1 MEAGKALDAYG
12 SMPGNRRSQ
21 GDGKQAYTQ
30 ALMQGILTWIRL
42 PRNRWPKEW
51 IGVYKDP
58 VVLLILALYGHPD
71 SGGYGNVIVRKHCM
85 PSDFILFIL
94 SVGRPCFWHPTL
106 KLLLGVY
113 VDDFKMSGPSCN
125 IDEGW
130 KLISSQIDMDSP
142 EDAGRYL
149 GCEHVFKQDVKL
161 DVSAHPFAH
170 VFDAGIPDP
179 SSKPAS
185 PARRTK
191 DYWGHMPELGVCV
204 HHHLQPRKKFQ
215 DKPKDNMSFRAG
227 TRRLTVC
234 EPCQT
239 HDEPKDYVHD
249 MESQNPTGLPFWWT
263 GSTYFVDKSLQEPS
277 KALAAAKKIRDKSGA
292 GAKKAARAQG
302 FTFLDE
308 LEQQKSKCMT
318 KSVNTV
324 EYDMRQFLQQ
334 CVDRYVE
341 LAGPNVKFNKVSA
354 PFPDDKIARPIMDEA
369 EARGELQP
377 IASRV
382 LMKVLFAAR
391 MARFDLLRAAQGLAS
406 RITKWSPDCD
416 KSLRRLMCYIH
427 STLDRTMVGF
437 VGDPPESC
445 KTWLFADSDH
455 AGEHDNGSTSGC
467 LLALVGPNTFYPLIA
482 FSKKQTSTAMS
493 STEAE
498 VTAANLALRA
508 VGLPS
513 SCLWSVIRH
522 AGGDSTKQK
531 QPRRVETRAKNP
543 KNMKDDYWE
552 HVPFTNQVTRVHVKP
567 RNKLFNP
574 IDSDCPVNLQG
585 LARQRYT
592 IMKTKT
598 GDVEFDLTW
607 DWTTPDADAV
617 YDFEWTGKTVFRIP
631 GPNEVDYGVESRE
644 IRSALTDFK
653 YVGSEKWGDESVYM
667 AGPGS
672 LEVS

>member
-1 MEAGKALDAYG
+1 
-12 SMPGNRRSQ
+12 
-21 GDGKQAYTQ
+21 
-30 ALMQGILTWIRL
+30 MQGILTWIRL

-51 IGVYKDP
+51 IGVFKDP

-71 SGGYGNVIVRKHCM
+71 SGGLWQRHCEKALYAVGFHPLYPECW
-85 PSDFILFIL
+85 PSM
-94 SVGRPCFWHPTL
+94 FWHPKL

-113 VDDFKMSGPSCN
+113 VDDFKMSGPSKN

-130 KLISSQIDMDSP
+130 KLISSQIDMDTP

-149 GCEHVFKQDVKL
+149 GCEHVFKQNVKL

-170 VFDAGIPDP
+170 VFDASIPDP

-191 DYWGHMPELGVCV
+191 DYWEHMPELGVCV

-215 DKPKDNMSFRAG
+215 DKPKDETSFRAG
-227 TRRLTVC
+227 THRLTVC
-234 EPCQT
+234 EPCQH
-239 HDEPKDYVHD
+239 HDEPKEFVHD
-249 MESQNPTGLPFWWT
+249 MESQNPTGLPFW
-263 GSTYFVDKSLQEPS
+263 YFVDKSIKEPS
-277 KALAAAKKIRDKSGA
+277 KVLAAAKKIRDNS

-308 LEQQKSKCMT
+308 LEQQRTKCMT
-318 KSVNTV
+318 KNVNTV

-334 CVDRYVE
+334 CIDRYVE
-341 LAGPNVKFNKVSA
+341 LAGPNVKFKKVST

-369 EARGELQP
+369 EARRELQP

-391 MARFDLLRAAQGLAS
+391 MARFDLLRATQGLAS
-406 RITKWSPDCD
+406 RVTKWSSDCD
-416 KSLRRLMCYIH
+416 KSLHRLMCYIH
-427 STLDRTMVGF
+427 STLDRTMIGF
-437 VGDPPESC
+437 VGGPPEAC

-455 AGEHDNGSTSGC
+455 AGEHDNRSTSGC
-467 LLALVGPNTFYPLIA
+467 LLALVGPNTFYPLTA

-522 AGGDSTKQK
+522 AGGDSTQQKQK
-531 QPRRVETRAKNP
+531 QTRRVETRAKNP
-543 KNMKDDYWE
+543 KDDYWE

-567 RNKLFNP
+567 RNKLYNP

-592 IMKTKT
+592 VMKTKT
-598 GDVEFDLTW
+598 GEVEFDL
-607 DWTTPDADAV
+607 
-617 YDFEWTGKTVFRIP
+617 
-631 GPNEVDYGVESRE
+631 
-644 IRSALTDFK
+644 
-653 YVGSEKWGDESVYM
+653 
-667 AGPGS
+667 
-672 LEVS
+672 

>member
-1 MEAGKALDAYG
+1 M
-12 SMPGNRRSQ
+12 
-21 GDGKQAYTQ
+21 
-30 ALMQGILTWIRL
+30 
-42 PRNRWPKEW
+42 
-51 IGVYKDP
+51 
-58 VVLLILALYGHPD
+58 
-71 SGGYGNVIVRKHCM
+71 
-85 PSDFILFIL
+85 
-94 SVGRPCFWHPTL
+94 
-106 KLLLGVY
+106 
-113 VDDFKMSGPSCN
+113 DDFKMSGPSKN

-130 KLISSQIDMDSP
+130 KLIASQIDMDTP

-149 GCEHVFKQDVKL
+149 GCEHVFKQNVKL

-170 VFDAGIPDP
+170 VFDASIPDP

-191 DYWGHMPELGVCV
+191 DYWEHMPELGVCV

-215 DKPKDNMSFRAG
+215 DKPKDDMSFRAG
-227 TRRLTVC
+227 THRLTVC

-239 HDEPKDYVHD
+239 QDEPKEYVHD

-263 GSTYFVDKSLQEPS
+263 GSTYFVDKSIQEPS
-277 KALAAAKKIRDKSGA
+277 KVLAAAKKIRDKS

-318 KSVNTV
+318 KNVNTV

-334 CVDRYVE
+334 CIDRYIE
-341 LAGPNVKFNKVSA
+341 LAGPNVKFKKVST

-391 MARFDLLRAAQGLAS
+391 MARFDLLRATQGLAS
-406 RITKWSPDCD
+406 RVTKWSPDCD
-416 KSLRRLMCYIH
+416 KSLHRLMCYIH
-427 STLDRTMVGF
+427 TTLDRTMVGF
-437 VGDPPESC
+437 VGDPPEAC

-455 AGEHDNGSTSGC
+455 AGEHDNRSTRGC
-467 LLALVGPNTFYPLIA
+467 LLALVGPNTFYPLTA

-522 AGGDSTKQK
+522 AGGDSTQ
-531 QPRRVETRAKNP
+531 QRPSRRVETRAKNP
-543 KNMKDDYWE
+543 QKHE
-552 HVPFTNQVTRVHVKP
+552 R
-567 RNKLFNP
+567 
-574 IDSDCPVNLQG
+574 
-585 LARQRYT
+585 
-592 IMKTKT
+592 
-598 GDVEFDLTW
+598 
-607 DWTTPDADAV
+607 
-617 YDFEWTGKTVFRIP
+617 
-631 GPNEVDYGVESRE
+631 
-644 IRSALTDFK
+644 
-653 YVGSEKWGDESVYM
+653 
-667 AGPGS
+667 
-672 LEVS
+672 